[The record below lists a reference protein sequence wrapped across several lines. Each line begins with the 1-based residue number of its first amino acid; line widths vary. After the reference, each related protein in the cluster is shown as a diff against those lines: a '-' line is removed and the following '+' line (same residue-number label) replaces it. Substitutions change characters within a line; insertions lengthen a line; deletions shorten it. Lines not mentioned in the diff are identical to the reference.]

1 MEFSRVLVIEDDPI
15 LLDTLSSTL
24 RLKLPHAH
32 IDTADS
38 ALTSL
43 ERIRSTEYAVI
54 LSDAHQP
61 RLEGIGFV
69 RAVHKS
75 HPHCPVLLLAEKH
88 QEDLFRQAME
98 AGAYDVLVKPVEE
111 GTLLF
116 AVRRAIEV
124 SWLRRQVQR
133 KEAQLVSSVGR
144 MMKDLEA
151 LYGAYGLQAHFE
163 AFMASV
169 DREKTG
175 RSTAENLRFQISD
188 LK

>member
-1 MEFSRVLVIEDDPI
+1 MQPSRVLIIEDDPI
-15 LLDTLSSTL
+15 LLDTVSSTL

-32 IDTADS
+32 IDTAAT

-43 ERIRSTEYAVI
+43 ERIRSMDYAAI
-54 LSDAHQP
+54 LCDAHQP

-69 RAVHKS
+69 RAVQKI
-75 HPHCPVLLLAEKH
+75 HPECPVLLLVEKH
-88 QEDLFRQAME
+88 QEDLFRQAMD

-124 SWLRRQVQR
+124 SRLRCQVKR
-133 KEAQLVSSVGR
+133 ERAQLVASMGS

-163 AFMASV
+163 AFLASV
-169 DREKTG
+169 DVEKG
-175 RSTAENLRFQISD
+175 GVST
-188 LK
+188 KG